1 MNPHASDGKQRW
13 TKAQVEQQVYVR
25 SYAVRTEDGRLFRRN
40 RRHLRQSKEPFMPKD
55 VDVEIPSPIV
65 SSPPTTTSTETI
77 SRENSAGHPTALSR
91 KQPEPGPPATCPA
104 PLAECQKSNAVTRS
118 GRSIRPPGYLKD
130 FVRT

>member
-1 MNPHASDGKQRW
+1 MLNDA
-13 TKAQVEQQVYVR
+13 
-25 SYAVRTEDGRLFRRN
+25 
-40 RRHLRQSKEPFMPKD
+40 
-55 VDVEIPSPIV
+55 DVEIPGPIL
-65 SSPPTTTSTETI
+65 SSPPTTASTETV
-77 SRENSAGHPTALSR
+77 SGENSAGRPTALSR